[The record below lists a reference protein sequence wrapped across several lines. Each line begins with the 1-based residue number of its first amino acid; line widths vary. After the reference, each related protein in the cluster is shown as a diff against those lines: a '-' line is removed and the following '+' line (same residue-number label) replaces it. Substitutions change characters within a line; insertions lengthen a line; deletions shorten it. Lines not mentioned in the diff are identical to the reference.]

1 MTTTE
6 TEPVHSHQKIASEIQ
21 SWIGGDLRVGDLLPS
36 ERVLAARFSVQRATI
51 RRAFDVMARQG
62 HIRRQPNR
70 GAVVVDRHATGEF
83 AIVIDPSL
91 LRPNA
96 SPFYPLAATAIG
108 EALGARNSRWG
119 AKVHIGRA
127 CQSIDEH
134 VASLDLLEPDV
145 LKRLRG
151 VFTFHPLDRLEA
163 PLKAARIPV
172 VNMWSVVCSESP
184 EYAVEGN
191 TVVFDYLSFY
201 DQAFAH
207 LKASGC
213 RTVGVLAF
221 FYGPHF
227 DREMAALTKCADAH
241 GLRIRP
247 DWLRTRVE
255 WDEKREAREPMV
267 YEAFYRLGKST
278 SCPDGL
284 LVTDD
289 VACRGVLRASLR
301 LGVEFP
307 EHLRLVTHANHGAPF
322 AYHKEVTRVEFDP
335 AAQAR
340 AAVELMLRLL
350 RDPDATEPVVYVPV
364 TLIKGETT

>member
-1 MTTTE
+1 ME
-6 TEPVHSHQKIASEIQ
+6 LIEPRYRQIAGHLRGQITK
-21 SWIGGDLRVGDLLPS
+21 DLRPGSLLPS
-36 ERVLAARFSVQRATI
+36 ERDLASQFSVNQRTVRQALDVLGREGMI
-51 RRAFDVMARQG
+51 VRYHRRG
-62 HIRRQPNR
+62 S
-70 GAVVVDRHATGEF
+70 VVVDRNATGEF

-96 SPFYPLAATAIG
+96 SPFFPLAATAIG
-108 EALGARNSRWG
+108 EALGARNPQWG

-127 CQSIDEH
+127 CQSIGEH
-134 VASLDLLEPDV
+134 VESLDLLDPDV

-151 VFTFHPLDRLEA
+151 VFTFHPLDRLAA

-172 VNMWSVVCSESP
+172 VNMWSVVGSETP
-184 EYAVEGN
+184 KFAAEGN

-201 DQAFAH
+201 DQALAH
-207 LKASGC
+207 LKAAGC
-213 RTVGVLAF
+213 RTVGALAF
-221 FYGPHF
+221 FHGAHF

-241 GLRIRP
+241 RLRIRP
-247 DWLRTRVE
+247 EWLRTRGDWGE
-255 WDEKREAREPMV
+255 EREDREHMG
-267 YEAFYRLGKST
+267 YAAFCRLGKAT
-278 SCPDGL
+278 PRVDGL

-307 EHLRLVTHANHGAPF
+307 KQLRLVTHANRGAPF

-350 RDPDATEPVVYVPV
+350 RNPDATEPVIYVPV